1 MCGFVGGTLQ
11 SDRYVQAAN
20 RLQHRGP
27 DALGI
32 WSDDRVTLGFRRL
45 AVIDI
50 DPRSNQPMVSPDGT
64 VAMVFNGEI
73 YGFRDLKSTLEHHG
87 YQFKTESDTEVL
99 LYAYLQWGAHFV
111 DRIDGMFAIAIYD
124 QRSQQITLWRD
135 RVGIKPLYYF
145 WNQKHFV
152 FASELKA
159 IQELLENQLQPNLEA
174 YYDFLTY
181 HAIPA
186 PKTGFKNVFQLRPA
200 HSIQFDLTN
209 QRLSVPSRYW
219 ELNVEPDHRMT
230 FEDAQEQLRELLSR
244 SVRDQLI
251 ADVPVGCFLSGGV
264 DSSILAYEGAR
275 ATSKL
280 KTFSMGFE
288 GEPSE
293 LPYAREVANHLG
305 TEHYESELP
314 ATAID
319 FNKLKE
325 WFDEPFGD
333 TSAFPTH
340 AVAAA
345 ARQHV
350 TVALAGDG
358 GDELFGGYRRYFQYS
373 NINLHLSHAFTW
385 WERRKSHLLVHGNL
399 RKGIDSVSYALAPPL
414 ERYLFLMSGLSRE
427 EKQPYV
433 KSLGVSKDY
442 DDLWAW
448 REYWRP
454 SLPIRTRMQF
464 LDFHQYLQYDLLPK
478 VDRVSMA
485 VSLEVRVPFLAK
497 SVIELAFSVPESLR
511 FRTGPKGLLRRTYEG
526 CLPSALLNRP
536 KHGFGLPAGFRR
548 FDLRKLGCVILN
560 ESFDIPYPETFPVGN
575 GAGRSGGVAC
585 HRG

>member
-11 SDRYVQAAN
+11 SDRYGQAAN

-145 WNQKHFV
+145 WDQKHFV
-152 FASELKA
+152 FASEIKA

-358 GDELFGGYRRYFQYS
+358 GDELFGGYRRYLQVSERACRSTRLFDWWELKKQRFPHGQLPRKAM
-373 NINLHLSHAFTW
+373 NFLALHL
-385 WERRKSHLLVHGNL
+385 
-399 RKGIDSVSYALAPPL
+399 APTL
-414 ERYLFLMSGLSRE
+414 TLYLKLMSGLTRS
-427 EKQPYV
+427 EKRPYAQV
-433 KSLGVSKDY
+433 FGIPDDY

-448 REYWRP
+448 REYW
-454 SLPIRTRMQF
+454 LPELPVRTRMQY
-464 LDFHQYLQYDLLPK
+464 LDFHRYLSDDLLTK
-478 VDRVSMA
+478 VDRTSMA

-497 SVIELAFSVPESLR
+497 DVIAHAFRIPETIRYQGGKKGVLR
-511 FRTGPKGLLRRTYEG
+511 SAYSRM
-526 CLPSALLNRP
+526 LPTDSLNRA
-536 KHGFGLPAGFRR
+536 KKGFGVPASFQSIASSYRPA
-548 FDLRKLGCVILN
+548 LILL
-560 ESFDIPYPETFPVGN
+560 EQCGVEYPRDFIPASLVT
-575 GAGRSGGVAC
+575 ARTTA
-585 HRG
+585 